1 MMLDTRTIQFY
12 LQIQI
17 LMLSVDLLVL
27 SLFMKNNILHL
38 LHEDTS
44 SDYLQEYSRIDE
56 TSCINM
62 HR

>member
-17 LMLSVDLLVL
+17 QMLSVDLLVL

>member
-12 LQIQI
+12 LQIQ
-17 LMLSVDLLVL
+17 MLSVDLLLL

-44 SDYLQEYSRIDE
+44 SDYLQGYRTDE

>member
-12 LQIQI
+12 LQIQ
-17 LMLSVDLLVL
+17 MLSVDLLLL

-44 SDYLQEYSRIDE
+44 SDYLQDYRTDE

>member
-17 LMLSVDLLVL
+17 QMLSVDLLVL

-56 TSCINM
+56 TNCINM